1 MPLSGM
7 IGRVGSF
14 RLALRGINKSIP
26 VDRGGVKMHGRRE
39 SDEVG
44 LEVHLAEEPQ
54 RLLAIVGDHHVRGYS
69 GGPQGTES

>member
-1 MPLSGM
+1 
-7 IGRVGSF
+7 
-14 RLALRGINKSIP
+14 
-26 VDRGGVKMHGRRE
+26 MHGRRE
-39 SDEVG
+39 SGEVG